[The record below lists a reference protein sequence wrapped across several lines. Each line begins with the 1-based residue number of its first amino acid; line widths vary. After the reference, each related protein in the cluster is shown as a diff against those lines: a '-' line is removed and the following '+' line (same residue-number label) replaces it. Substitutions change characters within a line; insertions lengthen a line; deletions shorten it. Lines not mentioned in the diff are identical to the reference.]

1 MTRNPGATYFIPSE
15 NEWYKAAYYNPT
27 KGTYWAYPTQ
37 SNAAPSNVLSATGT
51 NNANYFNGG
60 DTDPT
65 NLLTPVGAF
74 AASPGPYGTYNMG
87 GDVFQWNEAV
97 IGGRSRG
104 LRGGEW
110 FEGASLLASS
120 QRVSGYFPDNDSDY
134 FGFRV
139 AATDP
144 GDANGDGQ
152 VNVND
157 LTIVLS
163 HFNQTGCIWSQG
175 SMDGDPTG
183 RVDIND
189 LTIVLSNFGQGT
201 AVAAGNLS
209 AVPEPGALILAAA
222 AFAGLLG
229 SLARRKRK

>member
-1 MTRNPGATYFIPSE
+1 M
-15 NEWYKAAYYNPT
+15 
-27 KGTYWAYPTQ
+27 
-37 SNAAPSNVLSATGT
+37 TGT

-74 AASPGPYGTYNMG
+74 AASPGPYGTYDMG

-97 IGGRSRG
+97 IGGALAACAAANGSRAPASWPPPSGCRATSRTTIQTISASAWRS
-104 LRGGEW
+104 
-110 FEGASLLASS
+110 
-120 QRVSGYFPDNDSDY
+120 
-134 FGFRV
+134 
-139 AATDP
+139 TDP

-152 VNVND
+152 VDVND

-201 AVAAGNLS
+201 AVGAGNLS
-209 AVPEPGALILAAA
+209 AVPEPVRSYWRRPPLPACWDRSLAASA
-222 AFAGLLG
+222 SEARVSAIGPRSCARLG
-229 SLARRKRK
+229 SKLRFLDTSSAALQR